1 MNPLLN
7 KLQTYPFEKLRALFS
22 DVAPNP
28 DYPHISLG
36 LGEPRHPTPAF
47 IKQALVDNLGGLAS
61 YPATIGSEP
70 LREAIARW
78 LEQRYDLPKVDP
90 ATQILPTL
98 GAREALFSLAQ
109 AVIDPTRDAL
119 VLCPNPFYQ
128 IYEGAAYLAG
138 AEPYFANSDPARN
151 FAPDYQSIP
160 EEVWARV
167 QMLYLCSPGNPTG
180 AVLKMEDWQ
189 ELFALSDKYGFII
202 ASDECYSEIYFG
214 NNPPVGGL
222 EAAQRLG
229 RNGFERLVVLSSLS
243 KRSNVP
249 GMRSGFVAGDATI
262 IKQFLLYR
270 TYHGSAMSVP
280 VQQASVAAWN
290 DELHVIENR
299 EKYAAKFE
307 HITPLM
313 QEVLDVSWPDA
324 SFYLWANVHARTGLS
339 DTEYAKRLYAEYN
352 VTVLPG
358 SYLARTAHGIN
369 PGENRIRI
377 ALVAEM
383 NECLEATRRIIEF
396 TQKLTKS

>member
-7 KLQTYPFEKLRALFS
+7 KLQAYPFEKLRMLFS
-22 DVAPNP
+22 DVEPNP
-28 DYPHISLG
+28 EYNHISLG
-36 LGEPRHPTPAF
+36 LGEPRHPTPEF
-47 IKQALVDNLGGLAS
+47 IKQALIDNLHGLAS
-61 YPATIGSEP
+61 YPPTLGSEA
-70 LREAIARW
+70 LRESIARW

-90 ATQILPTL
+90 STQILPTL

-109 AVIDPTRDAL
+109 AVIDPASDAL

-138 AEPYFANSDPARN
+138 AEPYFANSDPERN

-160 EEVWARV
+160 EDVWSRV

-180 AVLKMEDWQ
+180 AVLTMEDWK
-189 ELFALSDKYGFII
+189 ELFALSDKYGFVI

-214 NNPPVGGL
+214 NNPPVGSM
-222 EAAQRLG
+222 EAAQQLG
-229 RNGFERLVVLSSLS
+229 RDGFERLIVLSSLS

-249 GMRSGFVAGDATI
+249 GMRSGFVAGDAEI
-262 IKQFLLYR
+262 IKKFLLYR

-280 VQQASVAAWN
+280 VQEASIAAWK
-290 DELHVIENR
+290 DEAHVMENR
-299 EKYAAKFE
+299 AQYSAKFE
-307 HITPLM
+307 NIVPLM
-313 QEVLDVSWPDA
+313 QEVLDVTWPDA
-324 SFYLWANVHARTGLS
+324 SFYLWANVNTHTGLS

-358 SYLARTAHGIN
+358 SYLARTAHGVN
-369 PGENRIRI
+369 PGENRVRI

-396 TQKLTKS
+396 TQKLKKS